1 MFDQEKNCVQG
12 VPTSWIITTDNGH
25 ACHFP
30 KNISNIFNLIKKCS
44 PPGDWPVYSC
54 IIKKTADCYL
64 DMIEFEKEVTIVSE
78 SQNNTSDEGDDE
90 EQLELLP
97 VSKRRNY
104 SQIHK
109 GNPSRLNFSSP
120 LNRPSP
126 YFSKTP
132 LSAPSTS
139 LDMDILLKKM
149 DTLMTTKFA
158 SFELKLNNPL
168 IDLHSEVVQIR
179 EELKVIN
186 KRSNLSSVYD
196 NSLN

>member
-54 IIKKTADCYL
+54 IIKTADCYL
-64 DMIEFEKEVTIVSE
+64 DMIEFEKEVTNVSE
-78 SQNNTSDEGDDE
+78 SQNITSDEGDYE
-90 EQLELLP
+90 EQLEFLKQLELLP
-97 VSKRRNY
+97 VRKRHNY

-109 GNPSRLNFSSP
+109 ENLSRLNFSSP
-120 LNRPSP
+120 LNRPSLS
-126 YFSKTP
+126 FSKTR

-139 LDMDILLKKM
+139 LDMDI
-149 DTLMTTKFA
+149 F
-158 SFELKLNNPL
+158 FF
-168 IDLHSEVVQIR
+168 
-179 EELKVIN
+179 
-186 KRSNLSSVYD
+186 
-196 NSLN
+196 